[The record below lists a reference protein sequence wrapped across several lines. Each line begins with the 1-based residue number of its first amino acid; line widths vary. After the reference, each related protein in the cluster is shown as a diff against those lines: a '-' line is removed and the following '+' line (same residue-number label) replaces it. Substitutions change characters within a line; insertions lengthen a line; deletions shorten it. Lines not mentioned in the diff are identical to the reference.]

1 MTVLFLSP
9 SAERGGAERVL
20 LTMTAALRDAHPA
33 MPLHVLLLGDGPL
46 TAQLQAQGV
55 ATSCLHLPPEAAR
68 LGDSQLALGVARGK
82 LDLCRQGVLA
92 VPGMCEFLRGFG
104 AMVRRLRPALVHS
117 NGIKTHVLV
126 RLAGLD
132 DDLPVVWHVHDF
144 YGARPLA
151 RRLLRWS
158 ARRMHAGVAV
168 SSAVAA
174 DLRTVVQD
182 RPVIVVPNAIDTGRF
197 RPLVVDTARLDALA
211 GMPPAPPTTLRVG
224 LVATYARW
232 KGHDVFLHAAAHL
245 MRSAKADADPR
256 VRFYIIGGPVYQTDG
271 SQFSA
276 AELHGLAAALGID
289 RHCGFIGFQPDPWDV
304 YPALDIV
311 VHASTR
317 PEPFGLTIVEA
328 MACGR
333 AVIATA
339 AGGAAEL
346 VAPGQD
352 ALAVPPGDPA
362 ALAGA
367 LERLQADAELRQRLG
382 ASARATAVARF
393 DAARLGPQLTAVYR
407 QVLEPPVNLR
417 GSFKRASL
425 AAQLLG

>member
-20 LTMTAALRDAHPA
+20 LTMTAALRNAHPA
-33 MPLHVLLLGDGPL
+33 MPLHVMLLGDGPL
-46 TAQLQAQGV
+46 TGQLQAHRVG
-55 ATSCLHLPPEAAR
+55 TTCLHLPAAAAR

-92 VPGMCEFLRGFG
+92 VPGMCGFLRRFG
-104 AMVRRLRPALVHS
+104 ALVRRLRPALVHS
-117 NGIKTHVLV
+117 NGIKTHVLA

-132 DDLPVVWHVHDF
+132 DLPVIWHVHDF

-158 ARRMHAGVAV
+158 ARRMHAAVAV
-168 SSAVAA
+168 SRAVAA
-174 DLRTVVQD
+174 DLRSVVQN
-182 RPVIVVPNAIDTGRF
+182 RPVLVVPNAIDTARF
-197 RPLVVDTARLDALA
+197 RPRVVDPGRLDALA
-211 GMPPAPPTTLRVG
+211 GKPPVSPTTLRVG

-232 KGHDVFLHAAAHL
+232 KGHDVFLNAAAHL
-245 MRSAKADADPR
+245 LRSTKAGAEPR
-256 VRFYIIGGPVYQTDG
+256 VRFYIIGGPVYQTHG
-271 SQFSA
+271 SQFSGV
-276 AELHGLAAALGID
+276 ELHGLATALGID
-289 RHCGFIGFQPDPWDV
+289 RHCGFIGFQPDPWEI

-317 PEPFGLTIVEA
+317 PEPFGLTIIEA

-346 VAPGQD
+346 VTPGQD

-362 ALAGA
+362 ALADA
-367 LERLQADAELRQRLG
+367 IEQLLADAELRQRLG
-382 ASARATAVARF
+382 ASARATAIERF

-417 GSFKRASL
+417 GSFKQASL
-425 AAQLLG
+425 AAQLHG